1 MTDFKPGDRVLS
13 ILGDRRS
20 GHVVGPAP
28 SSSVRVRFD
37 GQTDTENYHWSNLER
52 IDPMDDSPEPS
63 PHGAAREIIREE
75 ILYRLKGAESHARA
89 CASDHGETYLASQ
102 ADKAADVL
110 TARLAIFTDVLEPAG
125 RPSRADVA
133 AAIWNAEGLDRAVL
147 TDCWEIAGR
156 VLDLYPEAEDLLG
169 PCPSEGA
176 EPAQDLPVIA
186 YGDIPEGATYEMRQR
201 WVKKGVMSEPVLGD
215 ARYHLVSAPEPE
227 PDAELVGRATSAS
240 PPDHCT

>member
-1 MTDFKPGDRVLS
+1 MR
-13 ILGDRRS
+13 
-20 GHVVGPAP
+20 
-28 SSSVRVRFD
+28 
-37 GQTDTENYHWSNLER
+37 
-52 IDPMDDSPEPS
+52 M
-63 PHGAAREIIREE
+63 
-75 ILYRLKGAESHARA
+75 
-89 CASDHGETYLASQ
+89 
-102 ADKAADVL
+102 
-110 TARLAIFTDVLEPAG
+110 PAG

-215 ARYHLVSAPEPE
+215 ARYHLVPAPEPD
-227 PDAELVGRATSAS
+227 PDAELVNAIREAS
-240 PPDHCT
+240 HSIRDGKGYRVDPLPGLPESSDMLKALRTAGWDLVKTGEQR